1 MELELPTAGLEHYK
15 SASQRARVATEAW
28 AETNLYCPNCDSDRL
43 KRFPTNTPVVD
54 FACLLCH
61 SSFQLKSQSHPFA
74 RRIPDAAYS
83 KMRAAI
89 LSDQRP
95 NLFALHYERE
105 FWRVR
110 NLILVPRFA
119 VSLSA
124 VRRRNP
130 LSADAERSGWVGC
143 DILLERIPANA
154 RIHVIID
161 GVPSGPGFV
170 REQYGRLRPLQEI
183 AAEERG
189 WTLDVLSVLRSLGR
203 HEFLLGEVYLLEGE
217 LARLHP
223 RNRRIRAKIRQQL
236 QILRD
241 KGLLRFLGRGRYR
254 LL

>member
-1 MELELPTAGLEHYK
+1 MELELPTAGLERYK

-28 AETNLYCPNCDSDRL
+28 AETNLYCPSCDSDRL
-43 KRFPTNTPVVD
+43 RRFRANTPVVD

-61 SSFQLKSQSHPFA
+61 SSFQLKSQAHPFA

-105 FWRVR
+105 SWRVR
-110 NLILVPRFA
+110 NLILVPR
-119 VSLSA
+119 
-124 VRRRNP
+124 
-130 LSADAERSGWVGC
+130 
-143 DILLERIPANA
+143 
-154 RIHVIID
+154 
-161 GVPSGPGFV
+161 FV

-203 HEFLLGEVYLLEGE
+203 HEFSLGEVYLLEGE